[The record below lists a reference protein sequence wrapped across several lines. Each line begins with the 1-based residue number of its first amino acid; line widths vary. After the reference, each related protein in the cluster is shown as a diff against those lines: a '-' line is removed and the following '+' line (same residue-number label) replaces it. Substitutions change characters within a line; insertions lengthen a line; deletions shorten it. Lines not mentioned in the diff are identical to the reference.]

1 MAIYCCAV
9 SVALGRAR
17 GAKPGQR
24 CWLPWDQNLWGCAGA
39 LHGALW
45 GAWECCPIPAPLH
58 PRPEDPAL
66 QLLPEAAHVPPVHR
80 PRPARQ
86 PRGGHRLVSARA
98 HAAAG
103 SMGFLPPA
111 VGIGTLTKLP
121 KLEAPAQPPGWVWG
135 YFVAWSRSF
144 PSSVWLSVAFRH
156 SGSSVTPGHHHA
168 NIF

>member
-98 HAAAG
+98 PR
-103 SMGFLPPA
+103 L
-111 VGIGTLTKLP
+111 
-121 KLEAPAQPPGWVWG
+121 PAQGACSSWEHGFSPPSCWNW
-135 YFVAWSRSF
+135 YFDKTSQAGG
-144 PSSVWLSVAFRH
+144 PSSNPLDGCGGILWHGHVHFPVL
-156 SGSSVTPGHHHA
+156 SGSAWPSDTVRA
-168 NIF
+168 Q